1 VPYVEFTIEGRI
13 ARVHLNRPEAL
24 NAITPEMDDALA
36 AAWKRINA
44 DDEIWA
50 ALLTAQGSR
59 AFCAGADVSSGLSDK
74 STRSFG
80 GGLTGIGG
88 PLVKLN
94 KPLVAAVQGHA
105 VGGGFELAMCADI
118 LVIDETAQ
126 FRLPEV
132 QRGLINHSGVLHRAS
147 RKLPL
152 NVALDLILTGRPML
166 ADEALR
172 LGLASR
178 LVSYA
183 ELILAAHDICETI
196 ARASPLATQAAK
208 ATVTEGLEFTLEQA
222 LGRAYSGIWAFVQ
235 SQDGAEALAAL
246 QEKRA
251 PMWVGR

>member
-1 VPYVEFTIEGRI
+1 VPDVEFTIQGRI

-36 AAWKRINA
+36 AAWQRINA

-50 ALLTAQGSR
+50 ALLTAQGDR

-74 STRSFG
+74 SARSFG

-88 PLVKLN
+88 ALVKLS

-126 FRLPEV
+126 FRMPEV

-152 NVALDLILTGRPML
+152 NVALDLILTGRSML

-178 LVSYA
+178 LVGCA
-183 ELILAAHDICETI
+183 DLIPAAQDICETI
-196 ARASPLATQAAK
+196 ARASPLATRAAK
-208 ATVTEGLEFTLEQA
+208 AAVAEGLEVTLEQA
-222 LGRAYSGIWAFVQ
+222 LGRTYAGIQAFAA
-235 SQDGAEALAAL
+235 SQDGTEALAAL
-246 QEKRA
+246 EGKRT